1 MLAFGAHSPTA
12 VGSKNERIEVAVK
25 RIWDVPTD
33 VRTVH
38 LCACSPAHAVAIGEA
53 LDDAGIVWWIK
64 PPDAG
69 FLAFLDREAKVFV
82 DRERRDEAAAIARR
96 ILEPEAAP

>member
-1 MLAFGAHSPTA
+1 MVSGSGLDAFPLRVVHRL
-12 VGSKNERIEVAVK
+12 ERQRDREAPPD
-25 RIWDVPTD
+25 DV
-33 VRTVH
+33 
-38 LCACSPAHAVAIGEA
+38 
-53 LDDAGIVWWIK
+53 GIVWWIK

-82 DRERRDEAAAIARR
+82 DRERRDEAASIARR